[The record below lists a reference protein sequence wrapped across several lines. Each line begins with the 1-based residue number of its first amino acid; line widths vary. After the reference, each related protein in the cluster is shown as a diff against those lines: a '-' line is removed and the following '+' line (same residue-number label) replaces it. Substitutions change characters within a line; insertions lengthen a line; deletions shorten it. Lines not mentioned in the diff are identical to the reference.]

1 MEIGIKKTRNI
12 GIGGLVC
19 GDIITTV
26 FKLRNHIA
34 LGDAALKVLKIAL
47 SSFFIIII
55 VKWEILMDVEDIILE
70 VLIQTQNIG
79 YGKIIVS
86 TTKYSNYTMFSRIL
100 RWPKGPFIKDVIKF
114 LRFLTPLLPSSSLLL
129 NKLIKLDH
137 LLANP
142 PRLMTSF
149 MNGPQELNF

>member
-19 GDIITTV
+19 GDIIMTV

-100 RWPKGPFIKDVIKF
+100 RWPKGPFIKDVISRGGTLGENELKF
-114 LRFLTPLLPSSSLLL
+114 LV
-129 NKLIKLDH
+129 
-137 LLANP
+137 
-142 PRLMTSF
+142 RLKIWGKSYILK
-149 MNGPQELNF
+149 NV

>member
-1 MEIGIKKTRNI
+1 MTGKRVNSPQHMEIGIKKTRNI

-34 LGDAALKVLKIAL
+34 LGDAAWKRLKIAL

-86 TTKYSNYTMFSRIL
+86 TIRWDTGDEINPDWHIL
-100 RWPKGPFIKDVIKF
+100 
-114 LRFLTPLLPSSSLLL
+114 
-129 NKLIKLDH
+129 
-137 LLANP
+137 
-142 PRLMTSF
+142 
-149 MNGPQELNF
+149 